1 MTGLRWLSKLVPALM
16 LASLIT
22 ACGGGG
28 DGDSVSKLSG
38 TAATGAPIVGA
49 TVNVTCA
56 GGSAL
61 TGTTGSDG
69 SWEVTLS
76 DQTLPCAVQIS
87 GGDLAEGETYHSI
100 AFTVGT
106 VNITPLT
113 DLIVASLAG
122 QDPATWFANL
132 NASLL
137 GAIDQTMLD
146 NALNT
151 VQTALGLGS
160 ALGDL
165 NPLTSAF
172 SAANGDTIDDILE
185 ALKAVVTDYNALLA
199 ATSNGDFSAFSDFGS
214 AFAAAYASISNGGG
228 GSTTCTSGT
237 AMTYSGTAGVHTNG
251 QQLCF
256 TASTTSLAFSG
267 KTLTTPVQN
276 TAVSLPYSAYK
287 FTDSATGYDYE
298 VVFNDGNLY
307 EINVLNSSGFL
318 GQFALS
324 GGSGGGSG
332 GGTSSLT
339 VTVNA
344 GGVAAGSFTIDSI
357 PAPANQTE
365 FCSDVQ
371 SDSTFTQ
378 IGVTAG
384 GTLTIN
390 SCSFSGNVGTISA
403 TLTITTPFSMT
414 VPYTVTYTYN

>member
-1 MTGLRWLSKLVPALM
+1 MGLRQLSKLVPALM

-28 DGDSVSKLSG
+28 GDGDGASKLSG

-69 SWEVTLS
+69 TWEVTLS

-87 GGDLAEGETYHSI
+87 GGDLAEDETYHSI

-122 QDPATWFANL
+122 QDPETWFADL

-137 GAIDQTMLD
+137 GAIDESMLD
-146 NALNT
+146 TALNK
-151 VQTALGLGS
+151 VQTALGLDS
-160 ALGDL
+160 ALGNL

-172 SAANGDTIDDILE
+172 SAENGDTIDDVLE
-185 ALKAVVTDYNALLA
+185 ALKAVVTDYGALLA
-199 ATSNGDFSAFSDFGS
+199 ATSNDDFSAFSNFGS
-214 AFAAAYASISNGGG
+214 AFAAAYASITNGGG
-228 GSTTCTSGT
+228 SSSCTSGT
-237 AMTYSGTAGVHTNG
+237 AMTYSGTAGTHTNG

-256 TASTTSLAFSG
+256 TASATSFSG
-267 KTLTTPVQN
+267 KTLTNPVQN

-298 VVFNDGNLY
+298 VVFNNGNLY

-318 GQFALS
+318 GQFAIS

-332 GGTSSLT
+332 GGSTLT
-339 VTVNA
+339 VSVNA
-344 GGVAAGSFTIDSI
+344 AGVVGPPITIDNV

-365 FCSDVQ
+365 FCADIQ
-371 SDSTFTQ
+371 NDATFTQ
-378 IGVTAG
+378 IGAGAG
-384 GTLTIN
+384 GSLSID
-390 SCSFSGNVGTISA
+390 SCSYSGNVGTISA
-403 TLTITTPFSMT
+403 TLNITSPFSMT
-414 VPYTVTYTYN
+414 LPYTVTYTYN

>member
-1 MTGLRWLSKLVPALM
+1 M
-16 LASLIT
+16 LASLLT
-22 ACGGGG
+22 ACGGGGG

-69 SWEVTLS
+69 TWEVTLS

-122 QDPATWFANL
+122 QNPGAWFASL
-132 NASLL
+132 DASAL
-137 GAIDQTMLD
+137 GALDQTMLD
-146 NALNT
+146 AALN
-151 VQTALGLGS
+151 VVGTALGLNS

-165 NPLTSAF
+165 NPLTSTF

-214 AFAAAYASISNGGG
+214 AFAAAYASITNGG
-228 GSTTCTSGT
+228 GSTSCTSGT

-256 TASTTSLAFSG
+256 TASTTSLSFSG
-267 KTLTTPVQN
+267 KTLTSPVQN
-276 TAVSLPYSAYK
+276 NSVSLPYSAYK

-298 VVFNDGNLY
+298 VVFNAGNLY

-332 GGTSSLT
+332 GGSTLT

-344 GGVAAGSFTIDSI
+344 AGVVGPPITVGNV

-365 FCSDVQ
+365 FCSDIQ
-371 SDSTFTQ
+371 SDATFTQ
-378 IGVTAG
+378 IGAGAG

-390 SCSFSGNVGTISA
+390 SCSYSGNVGTISA
-403 TLTITTPFSMT
+403 TLTITSPISMT
-414 VPYTVTYTYN
+414 LPYTVTYTYN